1 MYQKIRITVV
11 SLVVMSVCILS
22 SVMTLSYFTD
32 TDTSSNEFTVG
43 NASTSLAVYDDISGE
58 TKRVFDAANYSPLV
72 DRDIPFYLQATN
84 DGNIP
89 VYQRFRV
96 VIPIAL
102 AEYVK
107 LNLPTN
113 CEVETATNYICA
125 SNDYTI
131 TYNPSVSVE
140 ETPTYAEYYIV
151 SNRELAVDAKTI
163 EWPTEKLVFTGISDA
178 EKSLFT
184 CTNNDNNNCV
194 LGLNIYSDAIQ
205 TTGFANANEAFTNLA
220 ETY

>member
-43 NASTSLAVYDDISGE
+43 NASTSLAIYDDISGE

-96 VIPIAL
+96 VIPTAL
-102 AEYVK
+102 ASVVT
-107 LNLPTN
+107 LSLPTN
-113 CEVETATNYICA
+113 TNYTVTSA
-125 SNDYTI
+125 QSANNAYF
-131 TYNPSVSVE
+131 V
-140 ETPTYAEYYIV
+140 YYITN
-151 SNRELAVDAKTI
+151 SNQLAVGATTND
-163 EWPTEKLVFTGISDA
+163 WPTESKLVISGLNDTN
-178 EKSLFT
+178 KSLFA
-184 CTNNDNNNCV
+184 CSDSSNNNCV
-194 LGLNIYSDAIQ
+194 FGINIYSDAVQ
-205 TTGFANANEAFTNLA
+205 TTGFADEAAAFADFT
-220 ETY
+220 ETYNN